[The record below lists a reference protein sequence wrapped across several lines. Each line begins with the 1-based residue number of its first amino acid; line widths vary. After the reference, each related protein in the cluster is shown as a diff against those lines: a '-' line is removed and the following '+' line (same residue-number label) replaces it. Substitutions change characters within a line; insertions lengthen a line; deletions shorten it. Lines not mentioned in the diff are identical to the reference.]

1 MSALCLRKV
10 NNMDILEA
18 KKIVVEAGKQLVST
32 GLIARTWG
40 NVSCRIDDK
49 QFVITPSGR
58 AYETL
63 TPDDIVLVNME
74 DLSYEGDIKPSS
86 EKGIHAQC
94 YLHHPEI
101 GFVIHTHQAN
111 ASIVSSI
118 GCDINGIEGES
129 KEIIGDHI
137 TVSAY
142 GLPGTGK
149 LRKGVIAALERSDSK
164 AIILK
169 HHGAVCMGVDYED
182 AFKVANEVEVVCEKF
197 ITDKYAAVTGKISGT
212 FNDVYDYIV
221 ETKKKA
227 SAPIPAAKAYDSIRI
242 DDAVVLSDKEGNIVS
257 TVGLCPCCDELIT
270 GDFFPSE
277 ADMHKAVYNS
287 REDIYAIVH
296 SQKEA
301 ITAASK
307 LGTTMKPFLDDF
319 AQIVGITV
327 RNATFNS
334 GDTMKTAKK
343 VAKALGGKTRNAVLL
358 KDNGAICCGPNR
370 EEALACEMVMEKN
383 CKTALAGDLFG
394 TAKPIGTFDSILMNV
409 VYRLKYSKQK

>member
-1 MSALCLRKV
+1 
-10 NNMDILEA
+10 MDILEA

-58 AYETL
+58 AYESL
-63 TPDDIVLVNME
+63 TPDDIVLVNMD
-74 DLSYEGDIKPSS
+74 DLSYDGDIKPSS

-94 YLHHPEI
+94 YLHRPEI

-118 GCDINGIEGES
+118 GCDINGIDGES

-137 TVSAY
+137 PVSAY

-149 LRKGVIAALERSDSK
+149 LRKGVIATLERSDSK
-164 AIILK
+164 AIILR
-169 HHGAVCMGVDYED
+169 HHGAVCMGTDYDD
-182 AFKVANEVEVVCEKF
+182 AFKVANEVEVVCQKF
-197 ITDKYAAVTGKISGT
+197 VTDKYAAVTDKVAST
-212 FNDVYDYIV
+212 FADVYDYVV

-227 SAPIPAAKAYDSIRI
+227 ELPVPAVTAYDSIRI
-242 DDAVVLSDKEGNIVS
+242 DDAVLLSDKEGNVVA

-270 GDFFPSE
+270 GDKFPSE

-287 REDIYAIVH
+287 REDVYAIVH
-296 SQKEA
+296 SQKQA

-307 LGTTMKPFLDDF
+307 IGTTMRPFLDDF
-319 AQIVGITV
+319 AQIVGVTA
-327 RNATFNS
+327 RCTTFHT

-358 KDNGAICCGPNR
+358 KDNGAICCGPNK

-383 CKTALAGDLFG
+383 CKTALAGEIFG
-394 TAKPIGTFDSILMNV
+394 TAKPIGKFDSLLMNV